1 MNDRPALE
9 ARTELGL
16 QSRSALFS
24 HYMIPSF
31 GRNATPQGLPVPGRP
46 WLMVLALLACS
57 WTAGARE
64 YTETL
69 SARSEGRRIEGSL
82 DWTNGI
88 LTVSGE
94 AAAPADLT
102 DPARRRLA
110 GFTAARETAY
120 RNLAVIAGEVPLD
133 ADTRMHG
140 ATLADNHLAV
150 KFDQLVKAAR
160 VDLRSRRERGGLFRL
175 ELNLNLRGRFSDA
188 VLPDSTLELLPPGEL
203 PAADSLLLFTTQET
217 YTGLVVDARGT
228 GLKPCMAPRIFD
240 ASGRVIYSS
249 GHAGR
254 NCSLYEGVAGYEN
267 DLQRA
272 AKSSRVGGAR
282 ARPLIIEADGSSGTF
297 SADATVS
304 RDLGTRVLMAAVESN
319 FLSQCG
325 VVFVLGR
332 KPEPPPVVLVPD
344 TPRLDTEITA
354 ATDSVQVDS
363 VVVDSAAPDPY
374 DLQLYRLLGTEPPLP
389 PFADTVGYFDFDELL
404 REAGRVDGE

>member
-16 QSRSALFS
+16 QSRSALFFHS
-24 HYMIPSF
+24 MIPSF
-31 GRNATPQGLPVPGRP
+31 GRNSTPQGLLVPGRP

-64 YTETL
+64 YSETL

-94 AAAPADLT
+94 AAAPAGLT

-120 RNLAVIAGEVPLD
+120 RNLAVIAGEVPVG
-133 ADTRMHG
+133 ADTRVKG
-140 ATLADNHLAV
+140 ATLADKRLAV
-150 KFDQLVKAAR
+150 KLDGLVKAAR
-160 VDLRSRRERGGLFRL
+160 VDLRSRRERDGLFRL
-175 ELNLNLRGRFSDA
+175 ALKLNLRGRFSDA

-217 YTGLVVDARGT
+217 SYTGLVVDARGT
-228 GLKPCMAPRIFD
+228 GLKPCMAPRIID
-240 ASGRVIYSS
+240 ASGRVIFSVR
-249 GHAGR
+249 HAGR
-254 NCSLYEGVAGYEN
+254 NCSVYDGVAGYEN
-267 DLQRA
+267 DLRRA
-272 AKSSRVGGAR
+272 AKSSRVGGPR
-282 ARPLIIEADGSSGTF
+282 ARPLIIEADGSSG
-297 SADATVS
+297 SLSGDATVS
-304 RDLGTRVLMAAVESN
+304 RDLGTRVLMAALESD

-325 VVFVLGR
+325 VVFVLGP
-332 KPEPPPVVLVPD
+332 KPEPPFVLVRDP
-344 TPRLDTEITA
+344 PRLDTGITA

-363 VVVDSAAPDPY
+363 VAVDSAPDPY
-374 DLQLYRLLGTEPPLP
+374 DLHLYRLLGTDPPLP
-389 PFADTVGYFDFDELL
+389 PLADTVGFFDFDELF
-404 REAGRVDGE
+404 REAGRGDGE